1 MDLYKSIIVAIWLCV
16 VYAIWA
22 ATEAGD
28 PGYGQ
33 VAFLAGGIF
42 AHLYLRKRKLERPRI
57 DNSEI
62 EIPDAKFSVE
72 IPDEG
77 DKYYFSES
85 SYRRIIWISTIVSLI
100 SISFFIEAVTY
111 QQNYLKWGIISLV
124 FGLIVF
130 IVPIFLPVKDDIE
143 TLMKRAE
150 KERTKAWHKG
160 KFNHDDE
167 AEEDSENSKET
178 EEDVE
183 EPEDE
188 RSKMTV
194 PKEEE

>member
-1 MDLYKSIIVAIWLCV
+1 M
-16 VYAIWA
+16 
-22 ATEAGD
+22 
-28 PGYGQ
+28 
-33 VAFLAGGIF
+33 AGGIF

-57 DNSEI
+57 DNGEI

-100 SISFFIEAVTY
+100 SISFFIETVTY
-111 QQNYLKWGIISLV
+111 QQDYLKWGIISLI

-150 KERTKAWHKG
+150 KERTKAWRRG

-167 AEEDSENSKET
+167 SEDNNET
-178 EEDVE
+178 EDE
-183 EPEDE
+183 E
-188 RSKMTV
+188 
-194 PKEEE
+194 

>member
-22 ATEAGD
+22 ATAAGD

-42 AHLYLRKRKLERPRI
+42 AHLYLRKRKLERPRA
-57 DNSEI
+57 DSEI
-62 EIPDAKFSVE
+62 VIPEADFSVE

-77 DKYYFSES
+77 DKYYFSEK
-85 SYRRIIWISTIVSLI
+85 SYRKIIWLSTIFSLI
-100 SISFFIEAVTY
+100 SISIFIETVTY
-111 QQNYLKWGIISLV
+111 QQNYLTWGILALIFGLLV
-124 FGLIVF
+124 FI
-130 IVPIFLPVKDDIE
+130 IPMFLPVKDDIE
-143 TLMKRAE
+143 TLRKRAE

-160 KFNHDDE
+160 KFNVTDE
-167 AEEDSENSKET
+167 S

-183 EPEDE
+183 EPEAE
-188 RSKMTV
+188 RSDMAS

>member
-1 MDLYKSIIVAIWLCV
+1 MDLYNSIIVAIWLCV
-16 VYAIWA
+16 LYAIWA
-22 ATEAGD
+22 ATAAGD

-57 DNSEI
+57 DEGEL

-77 DKYYFSES
+77 DKYYFSEI

-100 SISFFIEAVTY
+100 SISFFIETVTY
-111 QQNYLKWGIISLV
+111 QQDYLKWGIISLV

-130 IVPIFLPVKDDIE
+130 IVPIFLPVKDDIK

-160 KFNHDDE
+160 KVNHDDE
-167 AEEDSENSKET
+167 SEEDSENSEEIEGDDDLKE
-178 EEDVE
+178 
-183 EPEDE
+183 
-188 RSKMTV
+188 MAL

>member
-22 ATEAGD
+22 ATAAGD

-33 VAFLAGGIF
+33 AAFLAGGIL
-42 AHLYLRKRKLERPRI
+42 AHLYLRKRKLERPRA
-57 DNSEI
+57 DSEI
-62 EIPDAKFSVE
+62 VIPDAKFSVE

-100 SISFFIEAVTY
+100 SISFFIETVTY
-111 QQNYLKWGIISLV
+111 RQNYLKWGIISLI

-130 IVPIFLPVKDDIE
+130 IVPIFLPVKDDIK

-160 KFNHDDE
+160 KVNHDDE
-167 AEEDSENSKET
+167 SEEDSENS
-178 EEDVE
+178 EEIEGDDDLME
-183 EPEDE
+183 MAP
-188 RSKMTV
+188 
-194 PKEEE
+194 PKEKE

>member
-1 MDLYKSIIVAIWLCV
+1 MNLYNSIIVAIWLCV

-57 DNSEI
+57 DEGDI

-100 SISFFIEAVTY
+100 SISFFIETVTY
-111 QQNYLKWGIISLV
+111 QQDYLKWGIISLV

-130 IVPIFLPVKDDIE
+130 IVPIFLPVKDDIK

-150 KERTKAWHKG
+150 KERAKAWHKG
-160 KFNHDDE
+160 KVNHDDE
-167 AEEDSENSKET
+167 SKEDSENS
-178 EEDVE
+178 EEIEGD
-183 EPEDE
+183 DDLRE
-188 RSKMTV
+188 RAL
-194 PKEEE
+194 PKEKE